1 MNRLGV
7 FRWVVR
13 NWTVSLSL
21 CIVVL
26 FIFSTIVAPY
36 LAPHDPNAQ
45 HLEYRLTP
53 PMWYEGG
60 VKEFPLG
67 TDRLGRDIL
76 SRLLFGGRISLTVG
90 VTAVLISMVVGAIVG
105 AAMGYYG
112 RGIDFWV
119 SRLIDVQLAIPS
131 LILILLLVVFL
142 GPSLK
147 NIIIVLGLTGWVTYA
162 RLARGE
168 ALQLRA
174 REFVEA
180 AQAVGGSSRYIIRK
194 HIIPNVLSP
203 VVVIGSLEVGRR
215 IITEASLSY
224 LGLGVP
230 PPASSWGRMIAEG
243 RNVLAEAWWLATFPG
258 IALTLV
264 VVSISVV
271 GDYLREATDPR
282 LKGL

>member
-1 MNRLGV
+1 
-7 FRWVVR
+7 
-13 NWTVSLSL
+13 
-21 CIVVL
+21 
-26 FIFSTIVAPY
+26 
-36 LAPHDPNAQ
+36 
-45 HLEYRLTP
+45 
-53 PMWYEGG
+53 
-60 VKEFPLG
+60 
-67 TDRLGRDIL
+67 
-76 SRLLFGGRISLTVG
+76 
-90 VTAVLISMVVGAIVG
+90 
-105 AAMGYYG
+105 
-112 RGIDFWV
+112 
-119 SRLIDVQLAIPS
+119 
-131 LILILLLVVFL
+131 LLLVVFL